1 MCPIVANSGTG
12 HGGAGGRTDDVAPAT
27 RIQPEVSPMNEARFT
42 EEHAWVRM
50 DDDGIA
56 TVGISDYAQ
65 EQLGDI
71 VYVQLPDIG
80 RDLVQSEDCA
90 MIESVKTTSD
100 VKCPIGGRV
109 IEINETLADV
119 PERVNEGA
127 LDDGWLFRLEPA
139 DDAEFEDL
147 MDGEDYDDFVDSLG

>member
-1 MCPIVANSGTG
+1 M
-12 HGGAGGRTDDVAPAT
+12 RTAAMSP
-27 RIQPEVSPMNEARFT
+27 QLPEVRSMNEARFT
-42 EEHAWVRM
+42 EEHAWVRI

-65 EQLGDI
+65 EQLGDV
-71 VYVQLPDIG
+71 VYVQLPDVG
-80 RDLVQSEDCA
+80 RDLVQGDDCA

-109 IEINETLADV
+109 LEVNEALADV
-119 PERVNEGA
+119 PEKVNESP
-127 LDDGWLFRLEPA
+127 LDDGWLFRVEPA

-147 MDGEDYDDFVDSLG
+147 MDGEDYDDYVDTLS